1 MIQEAPLAAVRR
13 IKNALATSGERA
25 TLMRAGSLVLF
36 VILWWVAAGL
46 ARSRVLPLP
55 DAVVAKLLEFAA
67 DGSIFYHTGITLA
80 RVAAA
85 FALAMLLGT
94 ALGIVLAR
102 RPRLDAFFD
111 GWLVIALNV
120 PALVTI
126 VLCYVWFGLTEAA
139 AVLAVSINKIPT
151 VAVIVR
157 EGARAINPELMQ
169 VAEAFDLPPTRT
181 FLRVYLPQL
190 FPHLMASAR
199 SGLALIWKIVLVVE
213 LIGRPNGVGF
223 KLGVFFQFF
232 DIVSILAYSIVF
244 IVIVLAIEMVLMR
257 PLERRLTRWRL

>member
-1 MIQEAPLAAVRR
+1 MMQQCSTAAARQLGAILKSVH
-13 IKNALATSGERA
+13 A
-25 TLMRAGSLVLF
+25 RAGLTRTASLALF
-36 VILWWVAAGL
+36 VVLWQLAAGL
-46 ARSRVLPLP
+46 AHSRVLPAP
-55 DAVVAKLLEFAA
+55 YAVGAKLLEYAA

-85 FALAMLLGT
+85 FALAMLFGT
-94 ALGIVLAR
+94 AVGIALAR

-111 GWLVIALNV
+111 SWLVIALNV

-126 VLCYVWFGLTEAA
+126 ILCYVWFGLTEAA
-139 AVLAVSINKIPT
+139 AILAVSINKIPT
-151 VAVIVR
+151 VATIVR
-157 EGARAINPELMQ
+157 EGARAVDRELMQ
-169 VAEAFDLPPTRT
+169 VAEAFELPWGRA

-213 LIGRPNGVGF
+213 LIGRSNGVGF
-223 KLGVFFQFF
+223 KLGIFFQYF

-244 IVIVLAIEMVLMR
+244 IAIVLAVEMVALR
-257 PLERRLTRWRL
+257 PLERRLSRWRL